1 MAKPL
6 QDMKETDI
14 LEIAQKELTERQLQI
29 LAVVLT
35 QDPFDKPLS
44 SLVQLPAKPAC
55 NFSDWSSKTGASIPS
70 WTSPSRMNRSF
81 T

>member
-14 LEIAQKELTERQLQI
+14 LEIAQKELTERQIQI
-29 LAVVLT
+29 LAVVLA

-44 SLVQLPAKPAC
+44 SLVQLPARPA
-55 NFSDWSSKTGASIPS
+55 
-70 WTSPSRMNRSF
+70 
-81 T
+81 